1 MDQRKVILFGLLF
14 IFSAVFGQKTSPS
27 LVDIGKRFLGKPYR
41 ANMLSVG
48 NPEQFITSKEAFD
61 CVTFLENCLAIRNS
75 KGVDSLYLK
84 ALKHVRYVGDSV
96 QYENRFHYFSDVM
109 YSLGYPQILD
119 ESHVHV
125 LSKDFRFLSS
135 YLRSKKRPSI
145 NIRLLENREKILAK
159 RPFQFTAVDDVAFL
173 FPHIQSGDLVA
184 FVTKNPHLDFLH
196 TGMLVREGNAI
207 HLLHASQDKK
217 QVVFSSENLGEY
229 LISHPKFI
237 GICVFRPI
245 FKE

>member
-84 ALKHVRYVGDSV
+84 ALKHVRYAGDSV
-96 QYENRFHYFSDVM
+96 QYENRFHYFSDAM

-119 ESHVHV
+119 ESHVSV
-125 LSKDFRFLSS
+125 LPKDFTFLSS
-135 YLRSKKRPSI
+135 YLRLKKLPAI
-145 NIRLLENREKILAK
+145 NIELLENRERTLAK
-159 RPFQFTAVDDVAFL
+159 RPFQFTAVCNIAHL
-173 FPHIQSGDLVA
+173 LPRIQSGDLVA

-196 TGMLVREGNAI
+196 TGMLVREGNSI

-217 QVVFSSENLGEY
+217 QVVLSSQNLGEY
-229 LISHPKFI
+229 LKSHPKFI

-245 FKE
+245 FNE

>member
-75 KGVDSLYLK
+75 KGVESLYLK
-84 ALKHVRYVGDSV
+84 ALKHVRYAGDSV
-96 QYENRFHYFSDVM
+96 QYENRFHYFSDAM

-119 ESHVHV
+119 ESHVSV
-125 LSKDFRFLSS
+125 LPKDFTFLSS
-135 YLRSKKRPSI
+135 YLRSKKLPAI
-145 NIRLLENREKILAK
+145 NIELLENRERTLAK
-159 RPFQFTAVDDVAFL
+159 RPFQFTAVCNIAHL
-173 FPHIQSGDLVA
+173 LPRIQSGDLVA

-196 TGMLVREGNAI
+196 TGMLVREGNSI

-217 QVVFSSENLGEY
+217 QVVLSSQNLGEY
-229 LISHPKFI
+229 LKSHPKFI

-245 FKE
+245 FNE

>member
-14 IFSAVFGQKTSPS
+14 IFSAAFGQKTSSS

-84 ALKHVRYVGDSV
+84 ALKHVRYAGDSV
-96 QYENRFHYFSDVM
+96 QYEDRFHYFSGAM

-119 ESHVHV
+119 ESHVSV
-125 LSKDFRFLSS
+125 LPKDFTFLSS
-135 YLRSKKRPSI
+135 YLRLKKLPAI
-145 NIRLLENREKILAK
+145 NIELLENRERTLAK
-159 RPFQFTAVDDVAFL
+159 RPFQFTAVCNIAHL
-173 FPHIQSGDLVA
+173 LPRIQSGDLVA

-196 TGMLVREGNAI
+196 TGMLVREGNSI

-217 QVVFSSENLGEY
+217 QVVLSSQNLGEY
-229 LISHPKFI
+229 LKSHPKFI

-245 FKE
+245 FNE